1 MKMFRVVVLAL
12 GVIHALLAGLTAL
25 TGGFADGGDLW
36 SRLTLMLI
44 HPVTAAVLLY
54 MVVLNAPSR
63 RLLMIG
69 SAVILVNV
77 IADASLALSILAGN
91 MRGDW
96 WLALVFS
103 AVPLIALIYAVTL
116 LSRRAD

>member
-1 MKMFRVVVLAL
+1 MKTLRVVVLAL
-12 GVIHALLAGLTAL
+12 GVIHALLAALTAL

-36 SRLTLMLI
+36 SRLTLMLV

-54 MVVLNAPSR
+54 MVILREPSR

-69 SAVILVNV
+69 SALILVNML
-77 IADASLALSILAGN
+77 ADASLALSILSGN
-91 MRGDW
+91 MKGDW

-103 AVPLIALIYAVTL
+103 VVPLLGLIYAVTL
-116 LSRRAD
+116 LTRRAE

>member
-12 GVIHALLAGLTAL
+12 GVIHALFAGLTAL

-54 MVVLNAPSR
+54 MVVLNAPPR

-103 AVPLIALIYAVTL
+103 AVPIIALIYAVTL
-116 LSRRAD
+116 LTRRTE

>member
-1 MKMFRVVVLAL
+1 MKNFRVVVLAL

-36 SRLTLMLI
+36 PRLTLMLV

-54 MVVLNAPSR
+54 MVALREPSR

-69 SAVILVNV
+69 SALILVNM
-77 IADASLALSILAGN
+77 IADASLALSILSGN
-91 MRGDW
+91 MKGDW

-103 AVPLIALIYAVTL
+103 AVPLLGLVYAVTL
-116 LSRRAD
+116 LSRRAE